1 MSVSSSGGSYAELL
15 ASRLRR
21 AQAGE
26 VPPDSPGG
34 PGSVGSAKEERT
46 TLHESWL
53 KKKRTGVFTSWQR
66 RYFLLVLTRSDL
78 ASRGATHSR
87 CSLEYYG
94 ACGALAVWM
103 PDVDARRR
111 PYTIPPSP
119 IRNPLLPG
127 SPGCDRSPRGWKRF
141 AGWHTDSAVVVVQ
154 RNARP
159 TTWASCP
166 ANRAQ
171 RFRALRRRRVY

>member
-26 VPPDSPGG
+26 EPPESPGG

-66 RYFLLVLTRSDL
+66 RYFLLVLTRSDTR
-78 ASRGATHSR
+78 SGSHSR

-94 ACGALAVWM
+94 TYKALSVRTPHVHAHRLPCAV
-103 PDVDARRR
+103 
-111 PYTIPPSP
+111 PPSP
-119 IRNPLLPG
+119 AERCGILAGDRPG
-127 SPGCDRSPRGWKRF
+127 AIDRYA
-141 AGWHTDSAVVVVQ
+141 AGYG
-154 RNARP
+154 
-159 TTWASCP
+159 
-166 ANRAQ
+166 
-171 RFRALRRRRVY
+171 L